1 MYTVGTVYA
10 PGGYA
15 VIFEGFLQRSVLDG
29 AFQAGYHGTALQFPG
44 GDILQRTS
52 WIHRRHEN
60 ALAFAYKIAAIQRGA
75 IVHKAVGRKPV
86 QRKIYGA
93 VLKSRKVVKARLGY
107 EGYL

>member
-15 VIFEGFLQRSVLDG
+15 VLFEGFLQRSVLDG

-44 GDILQRTS
+44 GNILHCAS
-52 WIHRRHEN
+52 WIQGRHED

-75 IVHKAVGRKPV
+75 IIHKAMGRQPV
-86 QRKIYGA
+86 QRQIYGA
-93 VLKSRKVVKARLGY
+93 ILKSRKVVKARFGY